1 MLHLLC
7 PNIIINF
14 TLKNSFHFDF
24 FGEEE
29 HPKNL
34 QGTNM
39 TLYHG
44 AMGKPTSKPMLSCS
58 FLSLIVFFFFCN
70 YLSYLKDEAS
80 KQNPLFRS
88 RFQYLSSNHWFSF
101 YRNLRSAFNTRFW
114 WRRRS
119 KEGV

>member
-7 PNIIINF
+7 PNIINLIHIKEF
-14 TLKNSFHFDF
+14 ISCSFFL
-24 FGEEE
+24 G